1 MGLGMR
7 VGSQGEEEGLEREDG
22 RRRRVFWG
30 GGAVQAQRNPDAG
43 WLACADEGGSCEFQ
57 DSESRTLYSWEIGG
71 SWGLLCFRVL
81 TFVGSIFSPRC
92 LKGLQPRL
100 EPPLLHSFSSGERR
114 TWVVEEAPAASA
126 GGSLRPEVFYN

>member
-1 MGLGMR
+1 MGLGVR
-7 VGSQGEEEGLEREDG
+7 VGSQGEEEGLGREDG

-43 WLACADEGGSCEFQ
+43 LLACAEEGGSCEFQ

-81 TFVGSIFSPRC
+81 TFVGGHLLTSMP
-92 LKGLQPRL
+92 KG
-100 EPPLLHSFSSGERR
+100 
-114 TWVVEEAPAASA
+114 PAAQIRAALTSFLLFW
-126 GGSLRPEVFYN
+126 GEKDLGS